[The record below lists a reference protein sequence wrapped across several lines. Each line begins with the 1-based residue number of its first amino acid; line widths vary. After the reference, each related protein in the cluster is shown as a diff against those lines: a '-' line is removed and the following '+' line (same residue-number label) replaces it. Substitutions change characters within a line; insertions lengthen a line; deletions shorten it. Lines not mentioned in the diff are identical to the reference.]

1 MNSRRLQAPFWMQTQ
16 YVLKSVFADLWLKRV
31 GTLLTVLVIAVSLT
45 IPTISY
51 LLWKNTKQAATE
63 FYPESQISVYLD
75 KTLSEADANLVA
87 DKLRQ
92 QNGVASLSYI
102 SRQQSLEEF
111 RAWSGFG
118 SELELLDDNPLPAVV
133 MVTPEEEYQK
143 ANKLADLRMSLA
155 KVKGVDEVRLDS
167 DWLEKLGAITWL
179 AGRIAVVCTLLMLL
193 AVILVIGNSIRSDVY
208 SSRANIEVMKLLGAT
223 EHFIL
228 RPFLYT
234 GLIYGIIGGILAALL
249 SAVTIAYFSTA
260 IAYVADIFAVK
271 YELNGINLIETLFII
286 MLAAFTGWCGAW
298 IAAKKHIN
306 RLDEGQ

>member
-1 MNSRRLQAPFWMQTQ
+1 MNSRRLQAPFWLNIQ
-16 YVLKSVFADLWLKRV
+16 YVMKSVLTDLWNKKI
-31 GTLLTVLVIAVSLT
+31 GTVLTVLVIAVSLT

-63 FYPESQISVYLD
+63 FYPESQITVYLH
-75 KTLSEADANLVA
+75 KTLSEADANLVVE
-87 DKLRQ
+87 KLRQ
-92 QNGVASLSYI
+92 QEGVAALSYV
-102 SRQQSLEEF
+102 SRQQSLEDF

-133 MVTPEEEYQK
+133 MITPQEEFQQS
-143 ANKLADLRMSLA
+143 AKLADLRVALN

-167 DWLEKLGAITWL
+167 DWLEKLAAITWL

-193 AVILVIGNSIRSDVY
+193 AVVLVIGNSIRSDVY

-234 GLIYGIIGGILAALL
+234 GLIYGIVGGILAALL

-260 IAYVADIFAVK
+260 IEYVANIFAVK
-271 YELNGINLIETLFII
+271 YELNGINLIEAIFII

>member
-1 MNSRRLQAPFWMQTQ
+1 MSSRRLQAPFWMQTQ

-75 KTLSEADANLVA
+75 KTLSETDANLVA

-133 MVTPEEEYQK
+133 TITPDEEFQQ
-143 ANKLADLRMSLA
+143 ANKLADLRIALA

-208 SSRANIEVMKLLGAT
+208 SSRANIEVTKLLGAT
-223 EHFIL
+223 EHFVL

-234 GLIYGIIGGILAALL
+234 GLLYGIIGGILAALL

-260 IAYVADIFAVK
+260 ISYVADIFAVK